1 MKGWIIFGCI
11 LFVFWLIGMIRANIE
26 VCYSDSVRVAIRV
39 CGLRIVITPKE
50 KKPPKLSDFT
60 PKKYRKR
67 LAKDEAARLKAE
79 AKKAAKQ
86 AKKEAQKA
94 EKKKVALRLIV
105 SAAFLIPLMYV
116 TMGHMLGLP
125 LTDTLRATR
134 WAVKAQPLLL
144 SGKPEPPPRGLTCSI
159 SGATAQDSCV

>member
-39 CGLRIVITPKE
+39 CGIRIVITPK
-50 KKPPKLSDFT
+50 KKNPPKLSDFT
-60 PKKYRKR
+60 PKKYRRR

-86 AKKEAQKA
+86 AKKEAKKA
-94 EKKKVALRLIV
+94 EKKYLI
-105 SAAFLIPLMYV
+105 
-116 TMGHMLGLP
+116 G
-125 LTDTLRATR
+125 
-134 WAVKAQPLLL
+134 
-144 SGKPEPPPRGLTCSI
+144 
-159 SGATAQDSCV
+159 